1 MKLLVVLVVQWD
13 KGRWNGGIT
22 RKIIY
27 DMIAADLWI
36 RNIKAEVS
44 NGTFNFVVHTDIR
57 RRQVDAI
64 ISFAEKMKWPYLAEA
79 RKTLSEFVQHGT
91 PVDIRTWDWVAG
103 MALPASMLPLT
114 LMFGLHQA
122 CPSLNKAAQ
131 AGTVLL
137 RHANFG
143 FVFTQVSYWRSRSI
157 IGKVLAVLPDLHEIG
172 GSVGPRIAATGL
184 GTYPTPA
191 ALVKVHTNAPDM
203 NLKDYAGGDPRYALP
218 DGSLMWGDAVFPPAS
233 EEMCVVLR
241 LQMLSVAK
249 EEHSSDEDGSL
260 TAYRAKLDFFLPK
273 VNKTITLTLYT
284 NIIFVA
290 APPCNGAHK
299 IDPQYTALYTQTIYK
314 VSQLDK
320 AEIKAG
326 EITVI
331 NAAGQ
336 GGQAVARAWCSQNGT
351 NAAVLDRDR
360 GCCFKCGLILAGK
373 EGVDVNVLICAD

>member
-1 MKLLVVLVVQWD
+1 LGSLSRDGIFFPFEENAGSVGAVAFREKIDPSTTYTIVDFLYQLIHAKELSLRLQRD
-13 KGRWNGGIT
+13 KGRWYGGIT
-22 RKIIY
+22 RKVIY

-57 RRQVDAI
+57 RCQVDAI

-79 RKTLSEFVQHGT
+79 RKTLNDFVQHGT

-103 MALPASMLPLT
+103 MALPGSMLPLT

-122 CPSLNKAAQ
+122 CPSLNKAAP

-172 GSVGPRIAATGL
+172 GWVGPCIAATGL

-203 NLKDYAGGDPRYALP
+203 NLKGYAGGDPP
-218 DGSLMWGDAVFPPAS
+218 FTPSDGSLMWEDAVFPPAS
-233 EEMCVVLR
+233 EELCVVLR
-241 LQMLSVAK
+241 LQMLTVDT
-249 EEHSSDEDGSL
+249 EEHNPDEDDSL
-260 TAYRAKLDFFLPK
+260 TAYRAKLDFYLPK
-273 VNKTITLTLYT
+273 VNKMITLTLYT
-284 NIIFVA
+284 NSIFVA
-290 APPCNGAHK
+290 APPCNGTHR
-299 IDPQYTALYTQTIYK
+299 IDPQYTALYTRTIYK

-326 EITVI
+326 ETTVI

-336 GGQAVARAWCSQNGT
+336 GG
-351 NAAVLDRDR
+351 
-360 GCCFKCGLILAGK
+360 
-373 EGVDVNVLICAD
+373 